1 MLLLLAFGVA
11 CSLTPTCPSALTL
24 ALHARV
30 RQTHREYADVN
41 AKLKKL
47 GEVGAASKSKVDKVS
62 CHLVGHA
69 LAQGSSLLLQ
79 GGGKWGGVLVC

>member
-1 MLLLLAFGVA
+1 M
-11 CSLTPTCPSALTL
+11 
-24 ALHARV
+24 
-30 RQTHREYADVN
+30 N